1 MEGNHM
7 PFSLIRFPLIPKGG
21 VNGFYYTKL
30 DEGWWYYSVAVTV
43 TSHFC
48 LAPSKIPDP
57 TETRT
62 RGVVRVGSLRPHD
75 NGDSVPVRDT
85 QIKSDRRWI
94 E

>member
-7 PFSLIRFPLIPKGG
+7 PFSLIRFPLILKGG
-21 VNGFYYTKL
+21 VYGFYYTKL

-43 TSHFC
+43 TSH
-48 LAPSKIPDP
+48 
-57 TETRT
+57 ETRT
-62 RGVVRVGSLRPHD
+62 RGVVRVASLRPHD